1 MINRNPLLQ
10 QQPQLNLEP
19 IKELMNRFKSVSNPE
34 TELQNM
40 VAADPRIQSVL
51 NLAKGRGV
59 SLEQIARIMAQQKG
73 IDINTLIAN
82 LTH

>member
-1 MINRNPLLQ
+1 MQSNPMLQ
-10 QQPQLNLEP
+10 QLNGGLNLQP
-19 IKELMNRFKSVSNPE
+19 IKELMNRFKNASNPE
-34 TELQNM
+34 TELQSMMESN
-40 VAADPRIQSVL
+40 PNIQAVL

-73 IDINTLIAN
+73 IDINNLLSQ